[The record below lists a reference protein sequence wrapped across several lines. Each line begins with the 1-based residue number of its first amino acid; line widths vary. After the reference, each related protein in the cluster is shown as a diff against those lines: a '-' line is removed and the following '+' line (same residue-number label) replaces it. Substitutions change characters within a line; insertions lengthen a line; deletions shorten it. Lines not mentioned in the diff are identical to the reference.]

1 MYSPKIDEKLIPLL
15 YKLRI
20 QLKKPMTKIVN
31 EMIRESLPRY
41 EIDGR
46 HMERNIRNNRN
57 SSNGEQKVLCP
68 VCLKLH
74 PLEKM
79 RDIEVKGR
87 KKKHLLAI
95 CDECF
100 EKHVRPKLEKRNDKD
115 FPF

>member
-1 MYSPKIDEKLIPLL
+1 
-15 YKLRI
+15 
-20 QLKKPMTKIVN
+20 MTQIVN
-31 EMIRESLPRY
+31 EMIRESLPKY
-41 EIDGR
+41 EKEGLDVKS
-46 HMERNIRNNRN
+46 NI
-57 SSNGEQKVLCP
+57 SNGEQKVLCP